1 MLADSN
7 LSLGNN
13 KMNRKFS
20 NSKYSQRAPS
30 GIPIQNYN
38 VQANGQTN
46 PQSNTISLVP
56 PQQNESYIESTSPT
70 FQFPPQ
76 RSLMQ
81 PEQLQMKQQRNVTMP
96 PVFLNFQ
103 QAPDLQKQPF
113 QNHAHHNSQ
122 HQLRT
127 RKSSPFLRPPSSEA
141 RSASPP
147 KQHYFDHF
155 HSDSFNSVTFSTL
168 SVSPA
173 SSSNET
179 LHSYNNSTHA
189 VGSLGI
195 QPIGTRP
202 ESTDS
207 ISSTVAMGHKPSS
220 SVIIDDDDDADVIE
234 MAVTKATKGIQE
246 SEEELK
252 PNWPNI
258 WASKPNS
265 HANTSVWG

>member
-1 MLADSN
+1 
-7 LSLGNN
+7 
-13 KMNRKFS
+13 MNRKFS
-20 NSKYSQRAPS
+20 NSKYSQRAGGMPS
-30 GIPIQNYN
+30 QNYN
-38 VQANGQTN
+38 IQSGI
-46 PQSNTISLVP
+46 QSNSISRAP
-56 PQQNESYIESTSPT
+56 PQQSEHYVESTSPT

-76 RSLMQ
+76 RSQMQ
-81 PEQLQMKQQRNVTMP
+81 PEQLQMKHQRNVTMP
-96 PVFLNFQ
+96 PVFLNIQ

-113 QNHAHHNSQ
+113 QNHAHHSSQ
-122 HQLRT
+122 HQLHT
-127 RKSSPFLRPPSSEA
+127 RKSSPFLRPPSSE
-141 RSASPP
+141 SHSVSPP

-155 HSDSFNSVTFSTL
+155 HSDSLNTISFSTL

-179 LHSYNNSTHA
+179 LHSYNNSGHA

-207 ISSTVAMGHKPSS
+207 ISSTIVMGHKPSS
-220 SVIIDDDDDADVIE
+220 SVILDDDDDEDVIE

-246 SEEELK
+246 SEEEAK

-258 WASKPNS
+258 WASKPGTN
-265 HANTSVWG
+265 ANATVWG